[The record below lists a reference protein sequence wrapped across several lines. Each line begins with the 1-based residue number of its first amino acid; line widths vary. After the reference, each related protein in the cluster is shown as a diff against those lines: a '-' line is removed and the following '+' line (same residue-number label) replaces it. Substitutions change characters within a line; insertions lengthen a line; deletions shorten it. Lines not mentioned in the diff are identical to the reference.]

1 MIKCGVDLVRVARL
15 AEVNT
20 AIRARFIRRVYTQAE
35 QQQARDDNQ
44 TLAALF
50 ACKEAAS
57 KALGTGIGKV
67 GWQDFEILHMES
79 GEPII
84 SLGGLAKTIAE
95 RKGLT
100 DWAVSI
106 THENGLA
113 VAMVV
118 AQG

>member
-1 MIKCGVDLVRVARL
+1 
-15 AEVNT
+15 
-20 AIRARFIRRVYTQAE
+20 
-35 QQQARDDNQ
+35 
-44 TLAALF
+44 
-50 ACKEAAS
+50 
-57 KALGTGIGKV
+57 
-67 GWQDFEILHMES
+67 MES